1 MAKLN
6 VEKLNSRI
14 AKVISSEEA
23 LRTIVPMEWPED
35 ILNGNKQVLVTNISN
50 DEVNKTCVK
59 LEISYNR

>member
-14 AKVISSEEA
+14 DKVISSEEA

-50 DEVNKTCVK
+50 DKVNKTCVK
-59 LEISYNR
+59 LEISYTR